1 MAESDFDLSGLV
13 DRINEIKKEGE
24 ETSSF
29 TLEFLECL
37 LTRHDLKS
45 ALPENFQVEDIPQ
58 TIIESLRQGELP
70 THEQIVVIDNDDQ
83 NSLICELIWLCG
95 MYSIS
100 CYTTNESDEKE
111 GKPTYFESVLAMLD
125 VSAGHFIGCYL
136 IAVLTLLL
144 GKVPNIELAAIL
156 TNDFDD
162 TPERVIKSQ
171 ELFAELAA
179 GILLR
184 WKEDKMYYPPSTN
197 PITE

>member
-1 MAESDFDLSGLV
+1 MTESSFDLSGLV
-13 DRINEIKKEGE
+13 DRINKIKKEGE

-37 LTRHDLKS
+37 LKRHDLSS

-58 TIIESLRQGELP
+58 PIIESLRQGELP
-70 THEQIVVIDNDDQ
+70 TAEQIVVIDNETQ

-95 MYSIS
+95 MYAIS
-100 CYTTNESDEKE
+100 CYTTTDSEEKGES
-111 GKPTYFESVLAMLD
+111 PNYFESVLAMLD

-136 IAVLTLLL
+136 IAVFTLLM
-144 GKVPNIELAAIL
+144 GKVPNVEIVALL

-162 TPERVIKSQ
+162 NPERVIKSQ
-171 ELFAELAA
+171 EVFAELAA

-184 WKEDKMYYPPSTN
+184 WKEDKMYYPP
-197 PITE
+197 IIK